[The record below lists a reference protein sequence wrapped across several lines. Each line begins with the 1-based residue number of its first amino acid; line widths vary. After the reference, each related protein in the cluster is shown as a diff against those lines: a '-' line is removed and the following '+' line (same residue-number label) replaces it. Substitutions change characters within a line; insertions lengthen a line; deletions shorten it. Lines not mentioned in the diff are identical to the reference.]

1 MLDLFKL
8 SQITCVLCIPGQIY
22 VVHALILSPIV
33 HCLRCKQEENIVFLI
48 QFTIAIFWSLSY
60 TKWLWVLE
68 LSNRH
73 AINIEVEKENEN
85 VENEQSSWSKKKY
98 NRDWKVDL
106 GIPVDRVRGS
116 PLIGVHK

>member
-1 MLDLFKL
+1 M
-8 SQITCVLCIPGQIY
+8 
-22 VVHALILSPIV
+22 
-33 HCLRCKQEENIVFLI
+33 FLI